1 MTDLFGAPSAPDSDG
16 RIQVSLNKTIVIVIA
31 FLALGWG
38 LGAEKDGSTKI
49 GIVDLD
55 QAVGSTDEGKA
66 AREELERKQRE
77 AELEIQPMIERY
89 QTLAEEYQK
98 KRPVLSPEK
107 LRAMELDLTELQSQ
121 LELKQEEFQNRM
133 KVDFERLI
141 GPMREKLQKVVSEVG
156 REEGFS
162 IIMVRSM
169 PGVMYARE
177 SLDITDL
184 VVKKFNADS

>member
-1 MTDLFGAPSAPDSDG
+1 MERGGCEGNGGGRHPS
-16 RIQVSLNKTIVIVIA
+16 
-31 FLALGWG
+31 WG
-38 LGAEKDGSTKI
+38 LGAEKDGGTKI

-66 AREELERKQRE
+66 ARQELERKQRE
-77 AELEIQPMIERY
+77 AELEIQPMYERY
-89 QTLAEEYQK
+89 QALTEEYQK

-107 LRAMELDLTELQSQ
+107 IRAMELDITELQSQ

-141 GPMREKLQKVVSEVG
+141 GPMREKLQKVVSDVG

-162 IIMVRSM
+162 LIVVRSM
-169 PGVMYARE
+169 PGIMYARE

-184 VVKKFNADS
+184 VIKKFNAES

>member
-1 MTDLFGAPSAPDSDG
+1 MS
-16 RIQVSLNKTIVIVIA
+16 VNKAIVIVVA

-38 LGAEKDGSTKI
+38 LGAEKDGGTKI

-77 AELEIQPMIERY
+77 AELEVQPMIERY
-89 QTLAEEYQK
+89 QELVAEYQK
-98 KRPVLSPEK
+98 KQPVLSPDK
-107 LRAMELDLTELQSQ
+107 LRAMELDITELQSQ

-141 GPMREKLQKVVSEVG
+141 GPMREKLQKVVTDVG

-162 IIMVRSM
+162 LIIIRNM

-177 SLDITDL
+177 SMDITDL
-184 VVKKFNADS
+184 VVKKFNAES